1 LKIYWWDNKFA
12 NNIDIQIIPE
22 ASFASCSSSDPKA
35 KGYRV
40 IVIKKNT
47 IGPRKDDDLD
57 KYTFESL

>member
-1 LKIYWWDNKFA
+1 
-12 NNIDIQIIPE
+12 
-22 ASFASCSSSDPKA
+22 
-35 KGYRV
+35 V